1 MERAKLCALCV
12 QRLTRR
18 KADERTIQIHA
29 RHARGSGRVLG
40 VALDSPMSDYSAVR
54 TMKRF
59 LFYSFLM
66 LGEWLALAWWVF
78 LR

>member
-1 MERAKLCALCV
+1 
-12 QRLTRR
+12 
-18 KADERTIQIHA
+18 
-29 RHARGSGRVLG
+29 
-40 VALDSPMSDYSAVR
+40 MSDYSAVR